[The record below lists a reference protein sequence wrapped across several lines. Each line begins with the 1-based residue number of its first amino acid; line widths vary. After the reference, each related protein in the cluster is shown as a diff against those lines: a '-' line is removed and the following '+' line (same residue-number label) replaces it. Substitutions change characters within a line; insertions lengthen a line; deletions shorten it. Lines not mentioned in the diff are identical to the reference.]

1 MKINELTLKNHQV
14 IREVSL
20 TNLRDFVVIAGPNG
34 VGKTKIKDAIC
45 YVFQNGGNP
54 PPGSPVL
61 LEATNDEERTNW
73 GGDTVQLPNT
83 SFWSYIS
90 RSRKKIKTRA
100 RLIQIDS
107 SRQVETISFQQINF
121 AQIGNPEEETTGHDY
136 GYMKVSDRFKDICF
150 MLQREKIKLITDYG
164 LEAHTKLTSNERAE
178 LLKKID
184 PTQKFED
191 IFHNLLYPKKMVPI
205 RHDSSTIQYYDENN
219 EIRSYSELSSGEKEV
234 IVLAFD
240 VLLQNPSDCVILI
253 DEPELHLHPEL
264 SFRLVKVLKSIGE
277 RNQIFLFTHSTDI
290 ISNSF
295 ETGVYFIRPRSK
307 VPQGN
312 QTRRV
317 DLENIDD
324 LLQIP
329 NLRNTI
335 GMLSLGKKLLFVEGI
350 NTSIDRNVFAT
361 LAKSFKS
368 DLAIIP
374 SESCQNITNLA
385 NLTDILQKGIFGIEL
400 YMVRDR
406 DSLTEEE
413 ISTYST
419 KSGNRLIFLP
429 YYHIENAFLIP
440 EAIFRIQ
447 QKLRVTKQYTVEQI
461 KGMLKESAALQIN
474 RCVSMY
480 VASEI
485 RFKAGNFDTTIDIRI
500 EPSTPAQN
508 IATAIIEK
516 KNLRLKE
523 YSSNFSDAFIQE
535 RVAYWKQKL
544 EDSLAGGWSEEAR
557 KLFYGKALLNQLQQ
571 KIFGTK
577 RISLWEH
584 IINDD
589 NPSCVNAIKE
599 LRQIIDGI

>member
-20 TNLRDFVVIAGPNG
+20 TNLQDFVVIAGPNG

-45 YVFQNGGNP
+45 YIFQNSGNP
-54 PPGSPVL
+54 PPGSSVL
-61 LEATNDEERTNW
+61 LEATNDEERTSW
-73 GGDTVQLPNT
+73 GGATAQLPNN
-83 SFWSYIS
+83 SFWSYFT

-107 SRQVETISFQQINF
+107 SRQVETINFQQINF
-121 AQIGNPEEETTGHDY
+121 TQIGNPEEETVGHDY
-136 GYMKVSDRFKDICF
+136 GNMRVSDRFKDICF

-164 LEAHTKLTSNERAE
+164 LEAHEKLTTEERAE

-184 PTQKFED
+184 PTEKFEE
-191 IFHNLLYPKKMVPI
+191 IFHNLLYPKKMAPI

-219 EIRSYSELSSGEKEV
+219 ELRSYSELSSGEKEV

-312 QTRRV
+312 QAIRV

-385 NLTDILQKGIFGIEL
+385 NLAGILQKGIFGIEL
-400 YMVRDR
+400 FMVRDR
-406 DSLTEEE
+406 DSLTDEE
-413 ISTYST
+413 ISIYSK

-429 YYHIENAFLIP
+429 YYHIENAFLVP

-447 QKLRVTKQYTVEQI
+447 QKLGLAKQYTVNEI
-461 KGMLKESAALQIN
+461 REMLASLAKQQIN
-474 RCVSMY
+474 KCVGMY

-485 RFKAGNFDTTIDIRI
+485 RFKAGNFDASTDAQI
-500 EPSTPAQN
+500 EPNTP
-508 IATAIIEK
+508 IEEISKGIIEK
-516 KNLRLKE
+516 KNLRLQE

-535 RVAYWKQKL
+535 RVTYWKQKL
-544 EDSLAGGWSEEAR
+544 EGSLSGGWSEDAR

-571 KIFGTK
+571 KIFGAK
-577 RISLWEH
+577 RISIWEH
-584 IINDD
+584 IINDED
-589 NPSCVNAIKE
+589 PSCVEAIKE